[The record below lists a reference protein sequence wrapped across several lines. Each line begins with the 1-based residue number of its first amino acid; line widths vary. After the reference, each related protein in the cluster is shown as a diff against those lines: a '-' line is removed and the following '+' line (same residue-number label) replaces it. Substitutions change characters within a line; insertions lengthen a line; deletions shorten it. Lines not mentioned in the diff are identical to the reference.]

1 MAVADFAARQT
12 RKEQR
17 QIHKKGN
24 VSTQDRKEVGS
35 NIRKERQLGPRWLLH
50 CSHDRQGISG
60 KFTGK
65 EKISN
70 PNKKEV

>member
-12 RKEQR
+12 RNEQR

-24 VSTQDRKEVGS
+24 VLTQGRKEVGS
-35 NIRKERQLGPRWLLH
+35 NIRKERKLGPRWLLH
-50 CSHDRQGISG
+50 CSHGRQGTSG

-70 PNKKEV
+70 QDKKEA